1 MKRLHPGSYFMNFK
15 VGSKLG
21 LGFFVVIGALIITAT
36 VASGCLDTI
45 QDNSARRSL
54 TIEMNST
61 FGMAR
66 LNRTL
71 YQYTNEQ
78 QYADK
83 NAEALNQL
91 KNQYQTL
98 AEFSW
103 NAEGNTRLRGIEE
116 AMNNYGKQ
124 RNILVDYMQRM
135 MEQAAYLQQL
145 PYLSLAKNID
155 SMFVQGGVDPD
166 AALLLER
173 LSSQLKEINLLVLSF
188 TKEPADKVRA
198 SLTTALNEAR
208 NTVNLLNQTK
218 SAAQTNV
225 ITTALS
231 VIEKVSASASPFE
244 TLWSG
249 HHMAAKTLVSRGEEF
264 DASLARMFDYQKKL
278 SSDFISSARIKIVCL
293 SLLAVIISLLFAW
306 RITLSIKQPLSQT
319 LNMARRI
326 SEGDLT
332 QTLVLDRKDELG
344 LLMQAVNSMRVK
356 LEGIISDVRNGVSNV
371 NSAASEIAMGNEDLS
386 SRTEEQAAAVVQTA
400 ASMEQL
406 TSTVKLNSENAIY
419 ASQLAGEAS
428 SQAAQG
434 GRVVSGV
441 IDTMETIRKSSLRI
455 SEITQVI
462 NGIAFQTNILA
473 LNAAVEA
480 ARAGEGG
487 RGFAVVA
494 GEVRSLSQR
503 SALAA
508 KEIEGL
514 INESVGQVNSGAGQ
528 VENAGKTMQAI
539 IHSVGKVNEVIKEI
553 ATASDEQNRGISQI
567 SQAMTEM
574 DTTTQQN
581 AALVEQSAAAAG
593 SLQEEAVR
601 LEQSVSFF
609 KTESLPVISKAT
621 TAPGQVQR
629 PVKNTSHSSGEN
641 WQSF

>member
-1 MKRLHPGSYFMNFK
+1 
-15 VGSKLG
+15 
-21 LGFFVVIGALIITAT
+21 
-36 VASGCLDTI
+36 
-45 QDNSARRSL
+45 
-54 TIEMNST
+54 
-61 FGMAR
+61 
-66 LNRTL
+66 
-71 YQYTNEQ
+71 
-78 QYADK
+78 
-83 NAEALNQL
+83 
-91 KNQYQTL
+91 
-98 AEFSW
+98 
-103 NAEGNTRLRGIEE
+103 
-116 AMNNYGKQ
+116 
-124 RNILVDYMQRM
+124 
-135 MEQAAYLQQL
+135 
-145 PYLSLAKNID
+145 
-155 SMFVQGGVDPD
+155 
-166 AALLLER
+166 
-173 LSSQLKEINLLVLSF
+173 
-188 TKEPADKVRA
+188 
-198 SLTTALNEAR
+198 
-208 NTVNLLNQTK
+208 
-218 SAAQTNV
+218 
-225 ITTALS
+225 
-231 VIEKVSASASPFE
+231 
-244 TLWSG
+244 
-249 HHMAAKTLVSRGEEF
+249 
-264 DASLARMFDYQKKL
+264 
-278 SSDFISSARIKIVCL
+278 
-293 SLLAVIISLLFAW
+293 
-306 RITLSIKQPLSQT
+306 
-319 LNMARRI
+319 
-326 SEGDLT
+326 
-332 QTLVLDRKDELG
+332 
-344 LLMQAVNSMRVK
+344 
-356 LEGIISDVRNGVSNV
+356 
-371 NSAASEIAMGNEDLS
+371 
-386 SRTEEQAAAVVQTA
+386 
-400 ASMEQL
+400 MEQL

-494 GEVRSLSQR
+494 GEVRSLAQR

-539 IHSVGKVNEVIKEI
+539 IHSVGKVNEVMKEI

-601 LEQSVSFF
+601 LEQAVSFF